1 MADVLQP
8 YLWAALTFQLARK
21 GHFGAV
27 NFKKMLNYPSSNSHG
42 SPLLDLC
49 ASSCLKGIFFPTWSF
64 PKHSQNTNH
73 SAPPNTNSDKPPPGF
88 ENFWAFSAFLS
99 ILQGVLVAGV
109 LTMRCW
115 KSQERMMLVAC
126 LGRTPRLFLDFLSSP
141 SRREVR
147 SRFTCQDKRNEER
160 IGWKWWWAT
169 QKMSKTN
176 PEWEWD
182 EWKKPGT

>member
-1 MADVLQP
+1 
-8 YLWAALTFQLARK
+8 
-21 GHFGAV
+21 
-27 NFKKMLNYPSSNSHG
+27 MLNYPSSNMG
-42 SPLLDLC
+42 VPFWICVL
-49 ASSCLKGIFFPTWSF
+49 ALKEYFFPPKVTMVIPKTL
-64 PKHSQNTNH
+64 PKH
-73 SAPPNTNSDKPPPGF
+73 KPLCTSKHKFRQTTTWIWEFLGF
-88 ENFWAFSAFLS
+88 LCFFT
-99 ILQGVLVAGV
+99 QGVLVVLV

-115 KSQERMMLVAC
+115 KSHERMMLVAC

-169 QKMSKTN
+169 QKMSKSNTK
-176 PEWEWD
+176 WEWD